1 MASISTKRLA
11 KELTGLQE
19 GCPAGITLLS
29 ADDLKTWILSIE
41 VLGES
46 VYKVCS
52 TRSLNNILVYGY
64 YQHVRPQGEVFALR
78 FTFGPRYR

>member
-1 MASISTKRLA
+1 MASISAKRLA

-41 VLGES
+41 LLGES
-46 VYKVCS
+46 VYKVCL
-52 TRSLNNILVYGY
+52 TRSFNKILEYEY
-64 YQHVRPQGEVFALR
+64 YQHVLP
-78 FTFGPRYR
+78 